1 MSDDDDDTLSA
12 LSDDAETARAAAPP
26 VPRARRASELRFE
39 ALGRKASVTADKLET
54 RNQAARDALQRKS
67 QGMQNAQSIVSRTIQ
82 RRASHVLASPSETV
96 ATPLSRRL
104 SMPGTVD
111 ASRSGATGPGSEA
124 QLSARTALLAFSKIQ
139 NMRQRARESEKARRQ
154 ANCGTLFQFISMIDG
169 DKQPTHRWDYELEEF
184 VSDMSGIGLAHRP
197 KPASPKSSPP
207 KRLPP
212 RSSPRAA
219 VAKPSPP
226 ATRPTPNRR
235 RAASLTW
242 MRAIK
247 SAAVER
253 RLSHM
258 SAGGDETS
266 AAAEEMTA
274 GTTEE
279 EATVATLD
287 VAADGAA
294 SGGEARDVLED
305 EPRSPS
311 PLSALSPVAAPLAG
325 APAWQRFFED
335 AEAVEWPESPNR
347 PGSAMNIISAAH
359 RDTRA
364 KLPRTAALKP
374 LGLGPA
380 GDELKPQEQVL
391 GPAPCRSPV
400 LLHSKIPAQRPLTVA
415 AAATRRMGKGARRD
429 ELTGPDAFATLAPLV
444 SPADDTDTRKNA
456 TARPVTTTDVT
467 ASSVEP
473 AHVTRDFVITMMGLG
488 CVPEVRQRG

>member
-1 MSDDDDDTLSA
+1 
-12 LSDDAETARAAAPP
+12 
-26 VPRARRASELRFE
+26 
-39 ALGRKASVTADKLET
+39 
-54 RNQAARDALQRKS
+54 
-67 QGMQNAQSIVSRTIQ
+67 
-82 RRASHVLASPSETV
+82 
-96 ATPLSRRL
+96 
-104 SMPGTVD
+104 
-111 ASRSGATGPGSEA
+111 
-124 QLSARTALLAFSKIQ
+124 
-139 NMRQRARESEKARRQ
+139 
-154 ANCGTLFQFISMIDG
+154 MIDG

-364 KLPRTAALKP
+364 KLPRTAAAQTT
-374 LGLGPA
+374 GPRA
-380 GDELKPQEQVL
+380 GGRRAE
-391 GPAPCRSPV
+391 
-400 LLHSKIPAQRPLTVA
+400 A
-415 AAATRRMGKGARRD
+415 AGAGARPGA
-429 ELTGPDAFATLAPLV
+429 LPQPGLAALQDPGAAPFDGRRR
-444 SPADDTDTRKNA
+444 SDQTN
-456 TARPVTTTDVT
+456 
-467 ASSVEP
+467 
-473 AHVTRDFVITMMGLG
+473 G
-488 CVPEVRQRG
+488 